1 LSSTRTQPTESS
13 SDLKNYLRP
22 SSPIA
27 IPKIPLDLTVANVER
42 QQQRRRKEEQQQMEK
57 KTTPLENREY
67 LKKFPSL
74 ASVGCEERDSI
85 LGFAEELE
93 E

>member
-1 LSSTRTQPTESS
+1 LSSTKTQPTES
-13 SDLKNYLRP
+13 SDLKNYLR
-22 SSPIA
+22 SSSAIA
-27 IPKIPLDLTVANVER
+27 LPKVSLDLTVANVER
-42 QQQRRRKEEQQQMEK
+42 QQQRARKQEPVK
-57 KTTPLENREY
+57 KNKTPLENREY

-85 LGFAEELE
+85 LGFIEELE